1 MHYYTSNETIISKYK
16 LDFFPELGSLKPNT
30 MAEALVETT
39 SDLAN
44 MVKGSPSQYVKVALG
59 QSYRTH

>member
-1 MHYYTSNETIISKYK
+1 
-16 LDFFPELGSLKPNT
+16 

-44 MVKGSPSQYVKVALG
+44 MVKGSPSQYVKVACLNMLSG
-59 QSYRTH
+59 DFKNSSPGTILLKAGRRSYPH

>member
-1 MHYYTSNETIISKYK
+1 MNALLLTTHPITAHLKVQTR
-16 LDFFPELGSLKPNT
+16 FFPELGSLKPNT

-59 QSYRTH
+59 